1 MAKQDDRTEK
11 ATPRRRQDARR
22 KGTVAQS
29 KEVAVALS
37 LLVALLGVQI
47 LGPGAANTLRDQTM
61 LLLGTSGTHT
71 ELPRDL
77 LGEATTGMLGILP
90 AFLGLALLAGLFA
103 GLGQVGFLFAAEAV
117 RPKLSNLSPKRGLE
131 RLKPGPA
138 LWELLRSS
146 LKLGLL
152 FLLLLGPV
160 RTWMETIGVR
170 KNLEGMLG
178 DTRAQLMGI
187 LWRVVLLA
195 AVIAAADYAWNRWR
209 TAKQLRMSKQ
219 DVKREHREQE
229 GDPLIRSA
237 RRQRA
242 LAMSRNRMITAV
254 RDADALVTNPTH
266 FAVALKYEPDTAA
279 PKVTAKGADKLA
291 LRMRREAFRCGV
303 TVTED
308 KPLARELYRRCK
320 PGQYVPAALYE
331 AVALVLAVAYRRRPH
346 LWRQLVSGTAAA
358 AATPARAGGL
368 T

>member
-11 ATPRRRQDARR
+11 PTPRRRKDARR

-29 KEVAVALS
+29 KEVPVALS
-37 LLVALLGVQI
+37 LLAAILGVQLI
-47 LGPGAANTLRDQTM
+47 GPAAANSLRDQTT
-61 LLLGTSGTHT
+61 LLLGTAGVHT
-71 ELPRDL
+71 ELPREL
-77 LGEATTGMLGILP
+77 LRDATVDMLAILP
-90 AFLGLALLAGLFA
+90 AFLGLAVLAGLVA
-103 GLGQVGFLFAAEAV
+103 GVGQVGLLFATEAV
-117 RPKLSNLSPKRGLE
+117 KPKLTNMSPKRGLE

-138 LWELLRSS
+138 LWELVRSS

-152 FLLLLGPV
+152 TLLLLGPV
-160 RTWMETIGVR
+160 RAWMDAIGVR
-170 KNLEGMLG
+170 KNLEGTLG
-178 DTRAQLMGI
+178 DARAQLMGI

-195 AVIAAADYAWNRWR
+195 AVIAVADYAWNRWR
-209 TAKQLRMSKQ
+209 TTKQLRMSKQ

-254 RDADALVTNPTH
+254 RDADVLVTNPTH
-266 FAVALKYEPDTAA
+266 FAVALKYEPETAA

-291 LRMRREAFRCGV
+291 LRMRREAYRCGV

-320 PGQYVPAALYE
+320 PGQHVPAALYE

-346 LWRQLVSGTAAA
+346 LWRQLVAGTAARGA
-358 AATPARAGGL
+358 APANAGGV